1 MTNVN
6 KSSSLIDSNA
16 NAPIRGSDNAPNKI
30 MLSTKRK
37 SAPRTSFNSR
47 NVVKGQLL
55 TRVKNSRGA
64 FKRDAALISTVVS
77 ETFRTEIAN
86 NTMAH

>member
-16 NAPIRGSDNAPNKI
+16 NAPIRGSDNTPNKI
-30 MLSTKRK
+30 ILSTKRK
-37 SAPRTSFNSR
+37 LAPRTSFSSK

-55 TRVKNSRGA
+55 TGKKNPRRT
-64 FKRDAALISTVVS
+64 FKREAALISTAAS
-77 ETFRTEIAN
+77 ETFQTRIAN

>member
-1 MTNVN
+1 VTNVN

-30 MLSTKRK
+30 ILPTERM

-47 NVVKGQLL
+47 SVVKGQLL
-55 TRVKNSRGA
+55 THVKNSRGA
-64 FKRDAALISTVVS
+64 FKREAALRSTAAS